1 MYLDLFLLIL
11 LVWAIL
17 SGWRHGFI
25 KELIHTGGV
34 IGGLLLAAV
43 LYVVLGRWLTVD
55 GSEAN
60 QVLSIIAFLIL
71 CIIMPLALGFVAS
84 SLTTMVR
91 GMRLG
96 LPNSLLGSAV
106 SVVKFALL
114 ISFAL
119 NMMGNLN
126 ILNAERT
133 AGSRLYAPTTA
144 LLPFVQTKA
153 EDAIKCHQ
161 QSLAGKND
169 TTYIYFNRPSQPD
182 DEHAQ

>member
-1 MYLDLFLLIL
+1 MPMK
-11 LVWAIL
+11 L
-17 SGWRHGFI
+17 SKG
-25 KELIHTGGV
+25 TPGV
-34 IGGLLLAAV
+34 SLAWKAAYCLSCMAAV
-43 LYVVLGRWLTVD
+43 LYVVLGHWLTVD

-91 GMRLG
+91 GIRLG

-153 EDAIKCHQ
+153 EDESA
-161 QSLAGKND
+161 SND
-169 TTYIYFNRPSQPD
+169 GVFD
-182 DEHAQ
+182 DLKAVDENLPF

>member
-11 LVWAIL
+11 LVWAVL

-25 KELIHTGGV
+25 KELIHTAGV
-34 IGGLLLAAV
+34 LGGLVLAAV
-43 LYVVLGRWLTVD
+43 LYVVLGHWLTVD

-96 LPNSLLGSAV
+96 LPNSLLGSGV

-119 NMMGNLN
+119 NMMANLG
-126 ILNAERT
+126 ILSAERT
-133 AGSRLYAPTTA
+133 EGSRLYHATTG
-144 LLPFVQTKA
+144 LLPFVQAQA
-153 EDAIKCHQ
+153 EDVLQRQ
-161 QSLAGKND
+161 QASRSEQGD
-169 TTYIYFNRPSQPD
+169 TTFIYFNRPSQSD

>member
-34 IGGLLLAAV
+34 LGGLVLAAV
-43 LYVVLGRWLTVD
+43 LYVVLGHWLTVD

-126 ILNAERT
+126 PPPLRPHHRSAALRADQGRRRHKVPSAEPGRQK
-133 AGSRLYAPTTA
+133 RYDLHLLQPPIPT
-144 LLPFVQTKA
+144 
-153 EDAIKCHQ
+153 
-161 QSLAGKND
+161 
-169 TTYIYFNRPSQPD
+169 RR
-182 DEHAQ
+182 